1 MIDVTD
7 KKCGAD
13 LSAPHFL
20 FVVGS
25 DFFVVFEHESH

>member
-1 MIDVTD
+1 MLQIKNVEL
-7 KKCGAD
+7 KGR
-13 LSAPHFL
+13 LHIFL